1 MSTTSNRVRS
11 RQLSFRLTEKEL
23 SRWNKKQKAS
33 GLNKTEF
40 LLKILDKSDVKIYQ
54 FNNTIKAIFHELQMT
69 GNNLNQI
76 AYLANCGYFHE
87 AADKIPAFQKRY
99 YSVSETILQRYGKP
113 ASVHRKAN
121 RGYVCCGGWR
131 MAFGNVNVK
140 FSPCKAVG
148 KYGENIR

>member
-1 MSTTSNRVRS
+1 MSTTNNRVRS
-11 RQLSFRLTEKEL
+11 RQLTFRLTEKEL

-99 YSVSETILQRYGKP
+99 YSVMESLQAFIEKPIVDMYVVEAGEWHSET
-113 ASVHRKAN
+113 
-121 RGYVCCGGWR
+121 
-131 MAFGNVNVK
+131 
-140 FSPCKAVG
+140 
-148 KYGENIR
+148 

>member
-87 AADKIPAFQKRY
+87 SADKIPAFQKRY
-99 YSVSETILQRYGKP
+99 YSVMESLQ
-113 ASVHRKAN
+113 AL
-121 RGYVCCGGWR
+121 CCGGWR